1 MQVNMNDDGSGCIH
15 KITGDYKG
23 NASAYFGPGAVL
35 VDAEVFPRGSFTS
48 GRSVK
53 RGGPMW
59 DHLEKTG
66 KTIFAR
72 MQASQNA

>member
-1 MQVNMNDDGSGCIH
+1 MQVHINKDGSGCIH
-15 KITGDYKG
+15 RITGNYKG
-23 NASAYFGPGAVL
+23 SASAYYGAGAVL
-35 VDAEVFPRGSFTS
+35 EDAEQFNHFGAVSRN
-48 GRSVK
+48 VK
-53 RGGPMW
+53 RNGPMW